1 MNPPDPGPR
10 TTCSV
15 HSALVNKI
23 DDQGRT
29 EPPVSSDETATLL
42 GFLEFQRATFDWKCR
57 GVDSAGLR
65 NTIASSSMT
74 LGGLMKH
81 LALVESHWFQDSL
94 FGRDVGPPWN
104 SVDWTADPDW
114 EWRTA
119 ADDGPDELF
128 ELWEHAV
135 ARSRALVEEALTNGG
150 VDQLATKSW
159 SDGSTPSLRWI
170 LCHMIEEYARHN
182 GHADL
187 LREAVDGQT
196 GE

>member
-1 MNPPDPGPR
+1 M
-10 TTCSV
+10 
-15 HSALVNKI
+15 NKI

-29 EPPVSSDETATLL
+29 EPPVSADETATLL
-42 GFLEFQRATFDWKCR
+42 GFLDYQRATFDWKCR
-57 GVDSAGLR
+57 GVDAAGLR
-65 NTIASSSMT
+65 TTIAASSMT

-81 LALVESHWFQDSL
+81 LAFVESHWFENSL
-94 FGRDVGPPWN
+94 FGHDVRSPWN
-104 SVDWTADPDW
+104 AVDWTADPDW

-119 ADDGPDELF
+119 VDDDPEQLF
-128 ELWEHAV
+128 TLWESAV
-135 ARSRALVEEALTNGG
+135 ARSRSLVDEALTNGG
-150 VDQLATKSW
+150 LDQPAAKRW